1 MDRTFENVGDLKAGK
16 VLRRRDVIPTLCGLR
31 QRRDQQQSGPLAART
46 PATGRD
52 LGIRPI
58 SGLIGW
64 AGFFKISKSRRALWT
79 IEQNAD
85 DSSVHYLQR
94 VADADLT
101 ILDAVCPHAEI
112 LMRFFDDR
120 AQD

>member
-1 MDRTFENVGDLKAGK
+1 MDRNFENVGDLKAGK
-16 VLRRRDVIPTLCGLR
+16 VRRRRDVTSNLCGLR
-31 QRRDQQQSGPLAART
+31 QRRDWQQSRPFAART

-52 LGIRPI
+52 TGIRPI

-64 AGFFKISKSRRALWT
+64 ARFFEISKSRRAFWL

-94 VADADLT
+94 VADADLA
-101 ILDAVCPHAEI
+101 ILDAVRPDAEI
-112 LMRFFDDR
+112 LV
-120 AQD
+120 